1 MIPPRET
8 GAAIDSLLEENRV
21 FPPLPSFSRR
31 ARIRNLDDYRALCE
45 RAEKDLQ
52 GFWAELA
59 RTLLVWRKPFSR
71 VLEGSFPDVRWFSD
85 GELNVTETCIDRHLI
100 TWRRNKAAIV
110 WEGEPGDRR
119 VLTYNDLAR
128 EVSRLAAALLRL
140 GVRTGDRVCI
150 YLPMIPEAAIAMLA
164 CARIGAVHS
173 VVFAGFSAEA
183 LRERI
188 LDAGATLVIT
198 ADGAYRKGA
207 ELGLKAEV
215 DAALSGQTP
224 VKNVIVFR
232 RSGSR
237 VPWTPGRDFW
247 WHEILDERRAD
258 AVPVFGAHP
267 LFILYTSG
275 STGKPKGMVHGTAG
289 YLTGVSA
296 TVDWVFDLRDDDTFW
311 CTADVGWITGHSY
324 VVYGPLARGATVFM
338 YEGAPLHPRPDR
350 FWEMVENYRVTIL
363 YTAPTAIRTFMRL
376 GEEWPR
382 RRDLRSLRLLG
393 TVGEPINPEA
403 WMWYRRVIGRD
414 EVPVVDTWW
423 QTETGA
429 VMIAPFPGATPT
441 KPGSATLP
449 LPGIRARI
457 VDGEGREVPAGKGGN
472 LVIDRPWPSM
482 AMTIHGDHARFVSTY
497 FSQVPGCYFTGDGAR
512 RDADGYFWI
521 MGRVDD
527 VLNVSGHRLGTAEI
541 ESALVSHPKVAE
553 AAVVGMPDEVK
564 GQGIAAFV
572 TLRHGENPSE
582 ALGEELKEHVARRI
596 GAIARPDQIRF
607 AEALPKTRSGKIMR
621 RLLRDVVAGRRGSGD
636 MSTLEDLAALTALY
650 PEDE

>member
-1 MIPPRET
+1 
-8 GAAIDSLLEENRV
+8 
-21 FPPLPSFSRR
+21 
-31 ARIRNLDDYRALCE
+31 
-45 RAEKDLQ
+45 
-52 GFWAELA
+52 
-59 RTLLVWRKPFSR
+59 
-71 VLEGSFPDVRWFSD
+71 DV
-85 GELNVTETCIDRHLI
+85 
-100 TWRRNKAAIV
+100 
-110 WEGEPGDRR
+110 
-119 VLTYNDLAR
+119 
-128 EVSRLAAALLRL
+128 
-140 GVRTGDRVCI
+140 
-150 YLPMIPEAAIAMLA
+150 
-164 CARIGAVHS
+164 
-173 VVFAGFSAEA
+173 
-183 LRERI
+183 
-188 LDAGATLVIT
+188 
-198 ADGAYRKGA
+198 
-207 ELGLKAEV
+207 
-215 DAALSGQTP
+215 
-224 VKNVIVFR
+224 
-232 RSGSR
+232 
-237 VPWTPGRDFW
+237 
-247 WHEILDERRAD
+247 
-258 AVPVFGAHP
+258 VPVFGAHP

-621 RLLRDVVAGRRGSGD
+621 RLLRDVVAGRRGSG
-636 MSTLEDLAALTALY
+636 
-650 PEDE
+650 